1 MQHLIAEYAKAVD
14 KADVMLV
21 REIWSNSPDVS
32 FIHPLGHEH
41 GIDQVAEIRRR
52 MGDTLSERKFSIR
65 DVSIHFK
72 HAGSSGAHALEA
84 LFVSDRKLLD
94 SVTIRRERGV
104 CAVLREAPHPGD
116 LHL

>member
-72 HAGSSGAHALEA
+72 HAGSKAGRMHWRPFLYQTENC
-84 LFVSDRKLLD
+84 LTVLQFDGNGEFVQS
-94 SVTIRRERGV
+94 
-104 CAVLREAPHPGD
+104 
-116 LHL
+116 